1 MDIIQ
6 SFNNL
11 CSNADFINVYNERM
25 GTNLSKLTLKHVF
38 STGSF
43 YHCVSIKFADGSGEL
58 RICDGYHDIMFNS
71 QLYIASGD
79 FLDVQNSP
87 ESKEINNNG
96 MSVKV
101 SNVRPEYVQ
110 LIRNKKFDRA
120 IVTITMVFLSPQT
133 GQVQTSFG
141 VFRGQIDSS
150 TIRIDYTS
158 EEEITSE
165 TEIKINNFWEVLN
178 KSARYHASDG
188 VHRSYAG
195 NSNDTFFQKIG
206 KWNSEANWMTKK

>member
-1 MDIIQ
+1 
-6 SFNNL
+6 
-11 CSNADFINVYNERM
+11 
-25 GTNLSKLTLKHVF
+25 
-38 STGSF
+38 
-43 YHCVSIKFADGSGEL
+43 
-58 RICDGYHDIMFNS
+58 
-71 QLYIASGD
+71 
-79 FLDVQNSP
+79 
-87 ESKEINNNG
+87 
-96 MSVKV
+96 
-101 SNVRPEYVQ
+101 
-110 LIRNKKFDRA
+110 
-120 IVTITMVFLSPQT
+120 MVFLSPQT

-165 TEIKINNFWEVLN
+165 TEVKINNFWEVLN

>member
-6 SFNNL
+6 SFNAL
-11 CSNADFINVYNERM
+11 CSNADFISVYNERM
-25 GTNLSKLTLKHVF
+25 GTNLTRLTMKHVF
-38 STGSF
+38 STGSL
-43 YHCVSIKFADGSGEL
+43 YHCVSIKFGDGSGEL
-58 RICDGYHDIMFNS
+58 RICDGYHDIMFNN

-96 MSVKV
+96 MSVKI
-101 SNVRPEYVQ
+101 SNVRPEYIQ

-120 IVTITMVFLSPQT
+120 IITISMVFLSPQT

-150 TIRIDYTS
+150 TIRIDYGHD
-158 EEEITSE
+158 EEMTSE

-178 KSARYHASDG
+178 KCARYHASDG

-195 NSNDTFFQKIG
+195 NSHDTFFQKIG
-206 KWNSEANWMTKK
+206 KWNSEAVWMTKK